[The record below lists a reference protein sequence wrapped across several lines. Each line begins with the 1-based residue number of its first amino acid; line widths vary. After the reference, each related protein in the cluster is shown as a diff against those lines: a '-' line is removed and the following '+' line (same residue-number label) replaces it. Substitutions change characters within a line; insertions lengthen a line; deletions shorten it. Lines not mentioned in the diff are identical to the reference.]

1 MISYEVNNI
10 KTTNKYCCNVC
21 NKEYSRKSSF
31 DKHKI
36 LCDFKSKSQVEHEI
50 EYEELGDIPNH
61 LQLVKIVQEL
71 TLKYNKMEQQFEKMK
86 KFVDKQKK
94 KINVIQWLNNNIFPT
109 VSFAEWISM
118 YFNLNQSHFE
128 SLMEKSL
135 FSTVQQVFE
144 YNFENHNFIYP
155 IQCFSEKNN
164 IFYICDKNDETTCC
178 WRQANLSDIVLLLK
192 TLQNKMICELRKW
205 KTDNQN
211 KFDDNDKISELFNK
225 AVIKLMNI
233 SFTSDSTM
241 SRIKNGL
248 YNYLKTD
255 IKMMIEYEFEF

>member
-1 MISYEVNNI
+1 MISYELNDI
-10 KTTNKYCCNVC
+10 QTSNKYCCVIC

-36 LCDFKSKSQVEHEI
+36 LCDFKSKSKTEQQI
-50 EYEELGDIPNH
+50 DYEELGDIPNH

-71 TLKYNKMEQQFEKMK
+71 TFKYNLMEKQLEQMK

-94 KINVIQWLNNNIFPT
+94 KINVIQWLNNNVFPT
-109 VSFAEWISM
+109 VGFAEWITM
-118 YFNLNQSHFE
+118 YFNVKQSHFE

-135 FSTVQQVFE
+135 FQTVQQIFE
-144 YNFENHNFIYP
+144 YNFENHEFVYP
-155 IQCFSEKNN
+155 IHCFSEKNN
-164 IFYICDKNDETTCC
+164 IFYICEKNDETIS
-178 WRQANLSDIVLLLK
+178 WRQAHLSDIVLLLK
-192 TLQNKMICELRKW
+192 TLQNKMIRELRKW

-211 KFDDNDKISELFNK
+211 NFDENDKISELFNK

-233 SFTSDSTM
+233 SFTSDATM

-248 YNYLKTD
+248 YNYLKKD